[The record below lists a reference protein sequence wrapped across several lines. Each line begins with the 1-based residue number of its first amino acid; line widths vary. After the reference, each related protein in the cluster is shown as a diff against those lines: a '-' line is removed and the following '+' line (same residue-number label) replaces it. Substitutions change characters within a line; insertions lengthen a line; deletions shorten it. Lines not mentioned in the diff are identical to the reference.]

1 MIDARSADSSPS
13 GIGNYTA
20 HLVSELAAM
29 GAELD
34 ITLVRRRGWTKPL
47 APNARVVLAPGDTK
61 SAWTPAIGPL
71 LRLHAARTSQSDG
84 RYTTSASSSQSNRR
98 DAAGAPFSQDSS
110 PNAARVYHSPADLVP
125 FGAPRPWVVTLHDLM
140 WIEAPELCS
149 AHAPERRVNALWY
162 RLHIERAVRGARRL
176 IAISQATADAIRR
189 VFPSAAD
196 KVRVVHHGVDHERFS
211 ALGGEPREL
220 IDAWVPR
227 GVRYWL
233 IVGQGSPY
241 KNHAGMIRAYLDALG
256 ERADQR
262 LVLVRRFSRVD
273 KELSELLARPEVA
286 RRVIQIPAAPGEVLL
301 ALYRHAHAVLFA
313 SHEEGFGLPALEAM
327 AMGVPVLTSTAP
339 ALVEVTQGGALHAP
353 SRDHAALVDALRAM
367 DSGDDLIQRLRQRGP
382 ERARQFSWRRTAEQ
396 TLAVYREASD

>member
-20 HLVSELAAM
+20 HLVTELAAL

-34 ITLVRRRGWTKPL
+34 LTLVRRRGWTKQL
-47 APNARVVLAPGDTK
+47 APNARAVLAPGDTK
-61 SAWTPAIGPL
+61 SAWTPTIGPL
-71 LRLHAARTSQSDG
+71 LRLAAAR
-84 RYTTSASSSQSNRR
+84 ASSSQLSRR
-98 DAAGAPFSQDSS
+98 EAAGVPFSQGSS
-110 PNAARVYHSPADLVP
+110 PHLVYHSPADLVP

-140 WIEAPELCS
+140 WLEAPELCS

-176 IAISQATADAIRR
+176 IAISQATADAISR

-196 KVRVVHHGVDHERFS
+196 KVRVVRHGVDHERFS
-211 ALGGEPREL
+211 ATGSEPREL

-241 KNHAGMIRAYLDALG
+241 KNHAGMIRAYVDALG
-256 ERADQR
+256 ARDDQR

-339 ALVEVTQGGALHAP
+339 ALVEITQGGALHAP
-353 SRDHAALVDALRAM
+353 SRDHAALVDALREL
-367 DSGDDLIQRLRQRGP
+367 DSNTDLILRLRQRGP
-382 ERARQFSWRRTAEQ
+382 ERASQFSWRSTAAE
-396 TLAVYREASD
+396 TLAVYREASG